1 MPAKSTNDALISYM
15 IVFTSFLSH
24 FFFLFLALLYRIR
37 WVYTAAP
44 LLLEAQDAS
53 NLQVTDLN
61 NLCTAVID
69 ASNVI
74 SLISDYYQTQ
84 GNSPSSSPS
93 RGKGIRT
100 IVSAIRNFVLSDID
114 EKNISDTQVISLF

>member
-1 MPAKSTNDALISYM
+1 MYYVIA
-15 IVFTSFLSH
+15 FTSFLSH
-24 FFFLFLALLYRIR
+24 FFFLFLALLCRIR

-100 IVSAIRNFVLSDID
+100 IVSAIRNFVLSDVD
-114 EKNISDTQVISLF
+114 EKNISDTQVISQF